1 MEFLSSFVW
10 PSKFLLWFPP
20 EKNEVLIYAIW
31 GPSGEQI
38 SHDIA
43 IIDILKIVL
52 LFLILIYYASVQVY
66 QWPLE
71 SRTNNNKWCMMWVDI
86 LAMRS
91 ENFYTTTSV
100 FALLCSWQTRPIIF
114 PTIHFQL
121 PAIYLYMIQLIKL
134 SRFNFFSLNF
144 QHHQRKHPY

>member
-1 MEFLSSFVW
+1 MISSGKQWGLNICDLRTIWWTKKSRYSYNWYFKNCTTFLNSN
-10 PSKFLLWFPP
+10 LLC
-20 EKNEVLIYAIW
+20 VC
-31 GPSGEQI
+31 
-38 SHDIA
+38 
-43 IIDILKIVL
+43 
-52 LFLILIYYASVQVY
+52 ASWVY

-71 SRTNNNKWCMMWVDI
+71 SRTNNNNKWCMMWVDI

-91 ENFYTTTSV
+91 ENFYTTSV

-121 PAIYLYMIQLIKL
+121 PAIYLYMIQLIML